1 MLSQCPS
8 ARFETSIHLNSP
20 PQNADNLCGFYR
32 LGRGAVMSEHS
43 ESSGLG
49 ELIVLNGKQ
58 RGTQVPLGVPVT
70 MIGAAA
76 WCDVNLT
83 GAGVGEVH
91 CVVSVTPAGPALR
104 SWHPDET
111 RVNGEPTSA
120 ALLKD
125 GDELTVGPCRFRLA
139 WYAEQPDATPAPA
152 EVYDVEIVPDD
163 GAVWQLAERERAVNA
178 QEAYLGQ
185 LIDAR
190 YQQFCEWFEELA
202 DRREELR
209 LYRAR
214 QESYVAADKAK
225 VQRMKA
231 QTDRLRKAA
240 RQDRMKAKALYAKFL
255 KRMKQKWSTERH
267 TAEAE
272 RAHLQQMRTQFANEI
287 ARFEG
292 ERTKFLA
299 EAEAYKRRLYDGWA
313 LLTDSQRR
321 LLTDRQEAE
330 RTIARQEQLI
340 AQRAGDLVK
349 REHTLDGAHHRVEE
363 RVQSLLGEI
372 AKLELRAA
380 QARTIVQQLEAKRAN
395 LEAGMVPSA
404 LGVNVTGVD
413 LFHEKVPLDQLPAGG
428 VEEVYAGL
436 MVHRRDLAREK
447 NALAMSQN
455 ELERRAADL
464 ADHRAVLA
472 EQVAALV
479 IARQMWQTAECQTVA
494 ELETLARSL
503 NHRELAVVEQ
513 EEELAHAATVHQRRE
528 DELWE
533 LRAKLEGWQTSLAT
547 HEATAAAARDR
558 AAAEL
563 DAKHDHLTKW
573 EASLTELCAK
583 WATEREQ
590 DRDSLREELDAWMA
604 SRTAYLAKLAELD
617 RARTELAAEA
627 VRVAEVSMAVE
638 EVHQELTD
646 QRGRLA
652 RRKLRVHRR
661 KWESHFGH
669 VAKDLEARRRA
680 LASEAAG
687 AGERYGE
694 LTRTLT
700 EVAAQRDAVTNA
712 EQRAEADRLT
722 RSRELDERAVI
733 LSIEAARAE
742 RTQRELDEVRGEVE
756 RVSAALMG
764 APRPALRAA

>member
-1 MLSQCPS
+1 MSDHVEPS
-8 ARFETSIHLNSP
+8 
-20 PQNADNLCGFYR
+20 
-32 LGRGAVMSEHS
+32 V
-43 ESSGLG
+43 LG

-70 MIGAAA
+70 MIGAAP
-76 WCDVNLT
+76 WCDVHLT
-83 GAGVGEVH
+83 GSGVGEVH
-91 CVVSVTPAGPALR
+91 CLVSVTPAGPALR

-111 RVNGEPTSA
+111 HVNGEPTSA

-139 WYAEQPDATPAPA
+139 WHAEQPDAAPTPV
-152 EVYDVEIVPDD
+152 EVYDVEIVADD
-163 GAVWQLAERERAVNA
+163 NTVWELAERERALNA
-178 QEAYLGQ
+178 QEARLGE

-190 YQQFCEWFEELA
+190 HQQFCEWFEELA

-225 VQRMKA
+225 VQRMKE

-240 RQDRMKAKALYAKFL
+240 RQDRMKVKALYAKFL
-255 KRMKQKWSTERH
+255 KRMKQKWSAERH
-267 TAEAE
+267 AVEAE
-272 RAHLQQMRTQFANEI
+272 RAHLDQMRHQFADEI
-287 ARFEG
+287 ARFEA

-299 EAEAYKRRLYDGWA
+299 EAEAYKKRLHDGWT
-313 LLTDSQRR
+313 LLTDSQKR
-321 LLTDRQEAE
+321 LLADRQEAE
-330 RTIARQEQLI
+330 RVIARQDQLI
-340 AQRAGDLVK
+340 AQRSADLVQ
-349 REHTLDGAHHRVEE
+349 REHTLDGAHRRVEE

-372 AKLELRAA
+372 AKLEVRAA
-380 QARTIVQQLEAKRAN
+380 QARTIVQQLEEKRAS
-395 LEAGMVPSA
+395 LEAGMVPVSSA
-404 LGVNVTGVD
+404 LGVNLTPME
-413 LFHEKVPLDQLPAGG
+413 LFHEKVSLDQLPAGG

-447 NALAMSQN
+447 NALAMSQH

-464 ADHRAVLA
+464 ADQRAVLA

-503 NHRELAVVEQ
+503 NHREVAVVEQ
-513 EEELAHAATVHQRRE
+513 EREFAHAAALHQRRE
-528 DELWE
+528 DELWD
-533 LRAKLEGWQTSLAT
+533 LRAKLEGWQSSLAA
-547 HEATAAAARDR
+547 HEASAAAAHDR
-558 AAAEL
+558 ARAEL
-563 DAKHDHLTKW
+563 DAKRDHLTKW
-573 EASLTELCAK
+573 EASLTELCAN
-583 WATEREQ
+583 WTAEREN
-590 DRDSLREELDAWMA
+590 DREALREELDAWMA
-604 SRTAYLAKLAELD
+604 SRAAYLAKLADLD

-638 EVHQELTD
+638 EVSQELTD

-661 KWESHFGH
+661 KWESHFNH
-669 VAKDLEARRRA
+669 FAKDLETRRRA

-687 AGERYGE
+687 AGDRCRE

-700 EVAAQRDAVTNA
+700 EVAAQRDAVTSA
-712 EQRAEADRLT
+712 EQRADAERLM

-764 APRPALRAA
+764 ATRPALRAA